1 MLIVGNQMEAPK
13 QAGMAGG
20 DFAFLDRHNSLLVK
34 QSMRGCL
41 QECMGCEAT
50 SEFNIATKEDKKEN
64 M

>member
-1 MLIVGNQMEAPK
+1 MSTQVISEGPAPVAEAIERH
-13 QAGMAGG
+13 
-20 DFAFLDRHNSLLVK
+20 FASRPTLMVK
-34 QSMRGCL
+34 QTRKGCL